1 MVDVEWALSQLGQ
14 VFHSE
19 DHLKLALG
27 AELAQMYGNERVR
40 LEWNPE
46 PGVKVDIGVRRGD
59 VTIPIELK
67 YKTKHATVEDA
78 FFEET
83 FELKTQGAHDRAH
96 YRFLRD
102 IERVER
108 IVDNQ
113 GRYGYVV
120 LLTNDSNYWTPS
132 TEQALYDEFR
142 IHEGREFGGKELRWR
157 EQRDWMSKG
166 GEEAPI
172 NLSGQYVAEWS
183 DYEYREE
190 INVLSNSKF
199 RAVMLRVDTQIS
211 VDE

>member
-46 PGVKVDIGVRRGD
+46 PGVRVDIGVRRGD

-67 YKTKHATVEDA
+67 YKTKQATVKDA
-78 FFEET
+78 VFEET

-102 IERVER
+102 INRVEQ
-108 IVDNQ
+108 IVANQ
-113 GRYGYVV
+113 GRYGYAF
-120 LLTNDSNYWTPS
+120 LLTNDSNYWTSPAG
-132 TEQALYDEFR
+132 QALYDEFR
-142 IHEGREFGGKELRWR
+142 VHEGREFGEGELNWR
-157 EQRDWMSKG
+157 EQRDWMSKS

-172 NLSGQYVAEWS
+172 NLVGQYVAEWT
-183 DYEYREE
+183 DYEYRED
-190 INVLSNSKF
+190 ISVSSNSEF
-199 RAVMLRVDTQIS
+199 RSLVLRVDTQVA

>member
-1 MVDVEWALSQLGQ
+1 MVDIEWALSQLGQ

-46 PGVKVDIGVRRGD
+46 PGVNVDIGVRRGD

-67 YKTKHATVEDA
+67 YKTKQATVEDA
-78 FFEET
+78 VFEET

-113 GRYGYVV
+113 GRYGYAV
-120 LLTNDSNYWTPS
+120 LLTNDSNYWTPPAG
-132 TEQALYDEFR
+132 QALYDEFR
-142 IHEGREFGGKELRWR
+142 IHEGREFDGGELTWR

-166 GEEAPI
+166 GEGTPI
-172 NLSGQYVAEWS
+172 DLAGRYVAEWS
-183 DYEYREE
+183 DYEYRDE
-190 INVLSNSKF
+190 ISVSPNPTF
-199 RAVMLRVDTQIS
+199 RSVVLRVDTQVS